1 MKKCSRIFVLFL
13 VPVLL
18 MASDVETRVLDLLRT
33 HDPDGL
39 FIVESLLQAPK
50 SFTFG
55 DGSSVTMGGTEGF
68 RMYVRGTS
76 RKDILDSLN
85 TVVHEMCHGFTSRM
99 ALVLQARSGGSRRA
113 ADAFYIGGRQVV
125 LVPRRGVFPSRLIK
139 DLIPAAL
146 REGRFSTYIHP
157 STDNLGTQV
166 DGIYGLLDEWNAY
179 YHGTRTSVKIV
190 AAFLAMPGS
199 IETWSA
205 ALTGFYGTL
214 YACGEFKI
222 YILAALEY
230 ARRERPDDYRRILA
244 NKAFITAFKAINA
257 NWEKL
262 LVEADA
268 VKDTVVKAIQARG
281 YSFRMQEK
289 FFMISSP
296 DGGGSGRG
304 HFLDYFARLKAF
316 LKDGYCKQGEDTLLA
331 QPDDPGS
338 IKNLQ

>member
-1 MKKCSRIFVLFL
+1 MKLCSRIFVLFL

-18 MASDVETRVLDLLRT
+18 VASGVETRVLDLLRE

-39 FIVESLLQAPK
+39 FIVESLMQAPK
-50 SFTFG
+50 SFEFG
-55 DGSSVTMGGTEGF
+55 DGSSITMGGTEGF
-68 RMYVRGTS
+68 RMYVRGTG

-99 ALVLQARSGGSRRA
+99 ALVLQARSGGRRQP
-113 ADAFYIGGRQVV
+113 ADAFFIGGRQVV
-125 LVPRRGVFPSRLIK
+125 LVPRRGVFESRLIK
-139 DLIPAAL
+139 DLIPAHL
-146 REGRFSTYIHP
+146 REGRYATYIDP
-157 STDNLGTQV
+157 ASPNLGTQV
-166 DGIYGLLDEWNAY
+166 DGIYGLMDEWNAY

-190 AAFLAMPGS
+190 NAFLAMPGT

-214 YACGEFKI
+214 YAFGEFKI

-230 ARRERPDDYRRILA
+230 ARRERPDDYRKILA
-244 NKAFITAFKAINA
+244 NKAFITAYKTINT

-262 LVEADA
+262 LVEADT
-268 VKDTVVKAIQARG
+268 VKDTVVRAIHAKG

-289 FFMISSP
+289 FFMIGSP
-296 DGGGSGRG
+296 DGGASGRG
-304 HFLDYFARLKAF
+304 HFLDYFAKLKAF
-316 LKDGYCKQGEDTLLA
+316 LKDGYCKQGEDTLMA

-338 IKNLQ
+338 IKSLQ